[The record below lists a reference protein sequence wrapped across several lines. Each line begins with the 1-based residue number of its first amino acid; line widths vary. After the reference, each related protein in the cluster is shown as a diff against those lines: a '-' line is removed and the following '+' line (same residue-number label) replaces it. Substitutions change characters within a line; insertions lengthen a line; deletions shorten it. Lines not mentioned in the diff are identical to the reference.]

1 TQFYTLSF
9 NEGWFPDGDPQV
21 MARQCT
27 QVSDLNALSE
37 TAIMIAR
44 PIATVPVE
52 AP

>member
-1 TQFYTLSF
+1 
-9 NEGWFPDGDPQV
+9 
-21 MARQCT
+21 T

-37 TAIMIAR
+37 TAIMITR

>member
-1 TQFYTLSF
+1 MRAGFRTAIRRS
-9 NEGWFPDGDPQV
+9 V
-21 MARQCT
+21 ARQCT